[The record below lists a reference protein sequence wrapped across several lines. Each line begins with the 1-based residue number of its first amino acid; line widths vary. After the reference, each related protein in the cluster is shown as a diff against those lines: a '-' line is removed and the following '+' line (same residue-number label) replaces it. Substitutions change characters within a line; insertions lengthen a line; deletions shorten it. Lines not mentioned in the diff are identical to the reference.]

1 VKGERGALFSCDSDK
16 DYPAQVQYKPY
27 GQYTSK
33 NEWTYAL
40 KGAGVSVL
48 GIAAGGIP
56 PSKSLRQSTDS
67 DLDGFG
73 NVVIATSDNDL
84 TFLSGSG
91 RERRIIGLAG
101 DFVTMTAGPEW
112 VCVVYRSG
120 STTIDGRACSSS

>member
-1 VKGERGALFSCDSDK
+1 MFSCDSDS

-27 GQYTSK
+27 GNYASK

-40 KGAGVSVL
+40 KGTGISVL
-48 GIAAGGIP
+48 GVTAGGIP
-56 PSKSLRQSTDS
+56 PSQSLRQGTDS

-101 DFVTMTAGPEW
+101 DFVSMAAGAEW
-112 VCVVYRSG
+112 VIVIYRSG
-120 STTIDGRACSSS
+120 STTIDG